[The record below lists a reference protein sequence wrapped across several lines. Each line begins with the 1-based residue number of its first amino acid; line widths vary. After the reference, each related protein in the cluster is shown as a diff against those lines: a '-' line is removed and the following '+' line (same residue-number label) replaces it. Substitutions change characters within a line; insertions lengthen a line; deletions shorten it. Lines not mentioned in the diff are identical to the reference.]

1 MKRNAADG
9 LPAFYEVVNIGE
21 IRMPANRAFWM
32 SIIVATVFL
41 TCCGKATIRTKGAVY
56 TKGAI
61 AVWNL
66 ENLTPAEHS
75 RLDLGELL
83 STKIIETI
91 KSLESYPVVERQ
103 HLLLALE
110 ELNLATTSLA
120 DESTRLRIG
129 NMVGARFMIFGGYQ
143 VIAEIM
149 RLDLRLVDV
158 ETGKIIKATQRT
170 TPGTDLQGWLKAAQ
184 EAASELVP

>member
-1 MKRNAADG
+1 
-9 LPAFYEVVNIGE
+9 
-21 IRMPANRAFWM
+21 MPANRAFRVAL
-32 SIIVATVFL
+32 IVAIVFL
-41 TCCGKATIRTKGAVY
+41 ACCGKETIRTKGAVY

-61 AVWNL
+61 AVWDL
-66 ENLTPAEHS
+66 ENLTPAES
-75 RLDLGELL
+75 SQLDLGELR
-83 STKIIETI
+83 SAKIIETI

-103 HLLLALE
+103 RLLLALE

-129 NMVGARFMIFGGYQ
+129 NMLGARFMIFGGYQ
-143 VIAEIM
+143 VIVGIM

-170 TPGTDLQGWLKAAQ
+170 TPGSDLQEWLKAAQ
-184 EAASELVP
+184 EAALELIP